1 MVDTSEEASCSCG
14 SWAEEASRWS
24 VFTLKTVCA
33 AAETPGER
41 PCVYLCGLCCS
52 WMRCRAACLNRLGSK
67 TSSSANDQGGGEVP
81 VRETPNGFS
90 LSAAAEPRAA
100 DVSRTRTS
108 MFDGTQEEDVERSV
122 PSSWWAEDSDGSISD
137 SHRRWDV
144 WREGRGMG
152 GGHVTPSVPGW
163 WLKSVYL
170 SLATT
175 SPRGWPWCI
184 TFGRMPAPVW
194 ASPRHQPEHRSSL
207 FWTHL

>member
-1 MVDTSEEASCSCG
+1 MWFLSRRSLQMVRLHPENG
-14 SWAEEASRWS
+14 
-24 VFTLKTVCA
+24 
-33 AAETPGER
+33 
-41 PCVYLCGLCCS
+41 LCGCRNT
-52 WMRCRAACLNRLGSK
+52 WRAAVRLFIWFVLFMDEVSSCLSEQARLQ

-152 GGHVTPSVPGW
+152 GGHVTPSVPG
-163 WLKSVYL
+163 
-170 SLATT
+170 
-175 SPRGWPWCI
+175 
-184 TFGRMPAPVW
+184 
-194 ASPRHQPEHRSSL
+194 
-207 FWTHL
+207 